1 MTQFSAHNMR
11 LLSQDRL
18 RGFGGIGEGMA
29 MQKTRDGRRIMWL
42 AHEHAPKNFTGVD
55 VTDPR
60 NPRVVVQTELPHNK
74 VRSNSLDITGNIM
87 AVAHQTQTA
96 NSDPAGIE
104 LWDITVPETPRL
116 ISFFDCSAPHSR
128 GVHQLWFVDGEF
140 IHCASGAPD
149 FEPVY
154 PNDDQIYRIIDVRNL
169 NRPEEAGRWWM
180 PGTRKGD
187 DVPPPPRVK
196 KFGPQPGGSR
206 CHNTNVYPERPDR
219 AYVGYFDAGA
229 AILDISDKARPKM
242 LAHWNP
248 APPYHGLTHT
258 VLPLF
263 SRDLLV
269 ITEEAVVDGALDWP
283 KLTWVVDNREPD
295 KFVPVSTLPLPP
307 VEQFRDRGG
316 RYGSH
321 NLHENQPGE
330 CSFRSDSLVVGS
342 FFNGGIRA
350 FDLTDPLRPE
360 EVAHFV
366 PEAPEG
372 SRVGAVQ
379 INDVFVDENATV
391 YAVDRYTG
399 GLYIL
404 ELNL

>member
-1 MTQFSAHNMR
+1 MTHLSARNMK

-18 RGFGGIGEGMA
+18 NGFGGIGEGMA
-29 MQKTRDGRRIMWL
+29 LQKAPDGRRIMWL
-42 AHEHAPKNFTGVD
+42 AHEHAPKNFSGID
-55 VTDPR
+55 VSDPR
-60 NPRVVVQTELPHNK
+60 NPRVIVQTELPHDM

-87 AVAHQTQTA
+87 AVAHQTRKA
-96 NSDPAGIE
+96 GMDPAGIE
-104 LWDITVPETPRL
+104 LWDISVPETPRL
-116 ISFFDCSAPHSR
+116 ISFHDCSAPFSR
-128 GVHQLWFVDGEF
+128 GIHQVWFVDGEF
-140 IHCASGAPD
+140 IHCAGGAPD

-154 PNDDQIYRIIDVRNL
+154 PNDDQIYQIIDVRN
-169 NRPEEAGRWWM
+169 PAKPVEAGRWWM

-196 KFGPQPGGSR
+196 KFGPQPGGVR

-219 AYVGYFDAGA
+219 AYLGYFDGGA
-229 AILDISDKARPKM
+229 AILDISDKAHPKM

-248 APPYHGLTHT
+248 APPFHGLTHT

-283 KLTWVVDNREPD
+283 KLTWVVDNRAPD

-307 VEQFRDRGG
+307 VEEFRDRGG

-321 NLHENQPGE
+321 NVHENQPVDT
-330 CSFRSDSLVVGS
+330 SFRSDTLVVGS

-366 PEAPEG
+366 PEAPDG

-379 INDVFVDENATV
+379 INDVYVDENALV
-391 YAVDRYTG
+391 YGVDRYAG

-404 ELNL
+404 ELDL